1 MDPNTQAAPGYYV
14 WDVPGKSVTVH
25 IHLDTVDR
33 ILAEVM
39 RGYGA
44 VPKRGVEV
52 GGVLIGSIEKGTRT
66 IVRIEDFEPVACE
79 YKRGPSYL
87 FVAGDREAFED
98 TCRRWEPNPVQPTF
112 AVGFFRSHTREGFS
126 LCAED
131 MELMDHYFPSPAGV
145 ALLIK
150 PYATKVSVASFF
162 ARERGRFPDTAL
174 LEFPFRRRELTGEEA
189 PPRRTMLERVPRRR
203 EMLADAPEATVE
215 EVAAPEP
222 AYGHSAPKRPAWVWL
237 PLSFV
242 FLLLGV
248 ALGFEVGLTIGP
260 RASSS
265 SSTDYSLGLI
275 VMKDGDNLSVK
286 WNRDAPAVK
295 AAEKGLLEIQDGAFA
310 KPVELDSAQL
320 RNASILFTASSKSVR
335 FRLTVYPSPGLTVVQ
350 VVEWRSQ

>member
-1 MDPNTQAAPGYYV
+1 
-14 WDVPGKSVTVH
+14 VH

-39 RGYGA
+39 RGFGA

-52 GGVLIGSIEKGTRT
+52 GGVLIGSIEKGART

-98 TCRRWEPNPVQPTF
+98 ACRRWEPNPAQPTF

-126 LCAED
+126 LGTED
-131 MELMDHYFPSPAGV
+131 IEIMDHYFPSPAGV

-162 ARERGRFPDTAL
+162 AREKGVFPNSAL
-174 LEFPFRRRELTGEEA
+174 LEFPFRRRELTGEDA

-203 EMLADAPEATVE
+203 EPRTDAPAAAVE
-215 EVAAPEP
+215 EIAAPEQG
-222 AYGHSAPKRPAWVWL
+222 YGYAAPKRPPRRPAWVWL

-248 ALGFEVGLTIGP
+248 ALGFQVGLTLGP
-260 RASSS
+260 RTSSS
-265 SSTDYSLGLI
+265 GADYSLGLS
-275 VMKDGDNLSVK
+275 VTRDGDNLSVK

-295 AAEKGLLEIQDGAFA
+295 AADKGLLEIQDGAFA
-310 KPVELDSAQL
+310 KPVDLDPAQL

-335 FRLTVYPSPGLTVVQ
+335 FRLTVYPSPGVTVVQ
-350 VVEWRSQ
+350 VVEWRGQ

>member
-1 MDPNTQAAPGYYV
+1 
-14 WDVPGKSVTVH
+14 VH
-25 IHLDTVDR
+25 LHLDAVDR

-52 GGVLIGSIEKGTRT
+52 GGVLIGSIEKGART
-66 IVRIEDFEPVACE
+66 IVRIEDFEPVACQ

-98 TCRRWEPNPVQPTF
+98 ACRRWEPNPAQPTY

-126 LCAED
+126 LSAED
-131 MELMDHYFPSPAGV
+131 VELMDHYFPSPVGV

-162 ARERGRFPDTAL
+162 VREKGRFPDTAL

-203 EMLADAPEATVE
+203 EMPSDAAIAAPEQT
-215 EVAAPEP
+215 APEP
-222 AYGHSAPKRPAWVWL
+222 AYGYSEPARPPKRPAWVWL

-242 FLLLGV
+242 FLVLGV
-248 ALGFEVGLTIGP
+248 ALGLLVGLTLGP
-260 RASSS
+260 RTS
-265 SSTDYSLGLI
+265 SSTADYSLGLSVI
-275 VMKDGDNLSVK
+275 KDGDNLSVK

-295 AAEKGLLEIQDGAFA
+295 AADKGLLEIQDGAFA
-310 KPVELDSAQL
+310 KPYDLDAAQL
-320 RNASILFTASSKSVR
+320 RNASILFTPSSKSVR
-335 FRLTVYPSPGLTVVQ
+335 FRLTVYPSPGVTVVQ